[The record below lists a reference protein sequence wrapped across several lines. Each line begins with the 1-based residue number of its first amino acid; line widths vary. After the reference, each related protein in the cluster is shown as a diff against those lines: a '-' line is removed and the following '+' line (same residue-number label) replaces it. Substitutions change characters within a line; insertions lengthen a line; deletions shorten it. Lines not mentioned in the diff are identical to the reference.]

1 MFLPLAQKT
10 ASRFMN
16 AATEIR
22 PAVHTLSFG
31 FCKTDE
37 PNLQR
42 MHVPLFG
49 ADLIVRLQPMIL
61 AR

>member
-1 MFLPLAQKT
+1 
-10 ASRFMN
+10 MN